1 MGGRRVASENRAV
14 FARLVDGDGVIVDT
28 RNAFYFGLN
37 RTGAFLWERLAQGG
51 GATMGEL
58 ADALCERFAVERT
71 EAERDADDFIHR
83 LVEHGLAKL
92 NEAKTDGD

>member
-1 MGGRRVASENRAV
+1 M

-51 GATMGEL
+51 ATVGEL
-58 ADALCERFAVERT
+58 ADALVERFAVEKP
-71 EAERDADDFIHR
+71 EAERDASDFIGR
-83 LVEHGLAKL
+83 LVEHGLARV
-92 NEAKTDGD
+92 NEPKAVGD

>member
-1 MGGRRVASENRAV
+1 MGGGRVAAENRAV

-51 GATMGEL
+51 GATIGEL
-58 ADALCERFAVERT
+58 ADALCERFAVERA
-71 EAERDADDFIHR
+71 EAERDATDFIAR
-83 LVEHGLAKL
+83 LVENGLVSL
-92 NEAKTDGD
+92 NETNAVGD

>member
-1 MGGRRVASENRAV
+1 MGGGRVATENRAV

-51 GATMGEL
+51 ATVGEL
-58 ADALCERFAVERT
+58 ADALVERFAVERPD
-71 EAERDADDFIHR
+71 AERDASDFIGR
-83 LVEHGLAKL
+83 LVENGLAKV
-92 NEAKTDGD
+92 NEPNAVGD